1 MIVEIAL
8 CVIAAALSVIA
19 IALAALS
26 MQIKTALVASE
37 SLLANLNRELPSML
51 AEIRAA
57 VERVNVLVEQ
67 TRGGVA
73 HAVVLLHMA
82 GTLGDTLQLV
92 QRTVEG
98 KGRSVLARLAGVV
111 SGVRAATNVLKQRMH
126 HEGGGSNGT

>member
-8 CVIAAALSVIA
+8 CVIAAAVSVMA
-19 IALAALS
+19 IVLAALS
-26 MQIKTALVASE
+26 MRIKTALVASE
-37 SLLANLNRELPSML
+37 TVLANLNRELPSML
-51 AEIRAA
+51 TEIRAA
-57 VERVNVLVEQ
+57 VERVNGLVEQ

-126 HEGGGSNGT
+126 HEGGASNGT

>member
-8 CVIAAALSVIA
+8 CVIAAALSVMA

-26 MQIKTALVASE
+26 MQIKNALVVSE
-37 SLLANLNRELPSML
+37 TVLANLNRELPSML
-51 AEIRAA
+51 AEMRAA
-57 VERVNVLVEQ
+57 VERVNVLVDQ
-67 TRGGVA
+67 ARGGVA

-92 QRTVEG
+92 QRTVQG

-126 HEGGGSNGT
+126 HEGGASNGT

>member
-8 CVIAAALSVIA
+8 CAIAVALSVMA

-26 MQIKTALVASE
+26 MQAKNALFLSE
-37 SLLANLNRELPSML
+37 TVLANLNRELPSMFT
-51 AEIRAA
+51 EIRTA

-82 GTLGDTLQLV
+82 GTLGDALQLV

-98 KGRSVLARLAGVV
+98 KSRSVLARLAGVV
-111 SGVRAATNVLKQRMH
+111 SGVRAVTNVLKQRMH
-126 HEGGGSNGT
+126 HEGGASNGT

>member
-26 MQIKTALVASE
+26 MQIKTALVVSE

-51 AEIRAA
+51 TEIRAA
-57 VERVNVLVEQ
+57 VERVNGLVEQ

-126 HEGGGSNGT
+126 HEGGASNGT

>member
-8 CVIAAALSVIA
+8 CVIAVALSVMA

-26 MQIKTALVASE
+26 VQIRNALVASE
-37 SLLANLNRELPSML
+37 TVLANLNRELPSMFT
-51 AEIRAA
+51 EIRAA
-57 VERVNVLVEQ
+57 VGRVNVLVDQ

-92 QRTVEG
+92 QRTVQG

-111 SGVRAATNVLKQRMH
+111 SGVRAATTVLKQRMH
-126 HEGGGSNGT
+126 HEGGVSNGT

>member
-8 CVIAAALSVIA
+8 CVIAVALSVMA

-26 MQIKTALVASE
+26 IQIKNALVVSE
-37 SLLANLNRELPSML
+37 AVLANLNRELPSIFT
-51 AEIRAA
+51 EIRAA
-57 VERVNVLVEQ
+57 VGRVNVLVEQ
-67 TRGGVA
+67 TQGGVA

-92 QRTVEG
+92 QHTVQG
-98 KGRSVLARLAGVV
+98 TGRSVLARLAGVV

-126 HEGGGSNGT
+126 HEGGASNGT

>member
-26 MQIKTALVASE
+26 MQIKTALVVSE
-37 SLLANLNRELPSML
+37 ALLANLNRELPSVL
-51 AEIRAA
+51 TEIRAA

-98 KGRSVLARLAGVV
+98 KGRSVLVRLAGVV

-126 HEGGGSNGT
+126 HEGGASNGT

>member
-8 CVIAAALSVIA
+8 CVIAAALSVMA
-19 IALAALS
+19 IVLAALS
-26 MQIKTALVASE
+26 MQIKTALVVSE
-37 SLLANLNRELPSML
+37 ALLANLNRELPSML

-57 VERVNVLVEQ
+57 VERVNVVVEQ
-67 TRGGVA
+67 ARGGVA
-73 HAVVLLHMA
+73 HAVVLLHLA
-82 GTLGDTLQLV
+82 GTLGDALQLV

-126 HEGGGSNGT
+126 HEGGASNGT

>member
-8 CVIAAALSVIA
+8 CVIAAAVSVIA
-19 IALAALS
+19 ITLAALS
-26 MQIKTALVASE
+26 MRIKTALVASE
-37 SLLANLNRELPSML
+37 TLLANLNRELPSIL
-51 AEIRAA
+51 TEIRAA

-126 HEGGGSNGT
+126 HEGGASNGT

>member
-8 CVIAAALSVIA
+8 CVIAAALSVMA
-19 IALAALS
+19 IVLAALS
-26 MQIKTALVASE
+26 MQIKSALVVSE

-92 QRTVEG
+92 QRTVQG

-126 HEGGGSNGT
+126 HEGGASNGT

>member
-8 CVIAAALSVIA
+8 CVIAAALSVMA

-26 MQIKTALVASE
+26 MQIKNALVVSE
-37 SLLANLNRELPSML
+37 TVLANLNRELPSML
-51 AEIRAA
+51 AEMRAA
-57 VERVNVLVEQ
+57 VERVNVLVDQ

-92 QRTVEG
+92 QRTVQG

-126 HEGGGSNGT
+126 HEGGASNGT